1 MAERSEVRIRI
12 KGIKKVRSKG
22 RVYYYAWVGGPRI
35 DAEPGTPKFLKL
47 YNEAVASLRIAP
59 KSTLMSLIA
68 EYRGSQFF
76 QKKADKT
83 RREYLRYLRTI
94 EDKFGTMPSAALE
107 DPKVRGVFLRWRDEI
122 AATSGE
128 RTADGHW
135 GMLKLVFN
143 FAVDRG
149 ELVRNPCER
158 GGRLYESDRSDKVWG
173 EAEIGAMLSICSAE
187 LKSALILALWT
198 GQRQGDLL
206 VLPWSSYDGKYITLR
221 QRKSRGKRKVV
232 IPVGAPLKGHLD
244 ELKKVGPLILN
255 NTKGQPWTED
265 GFRTSWGKAAARAKI
280 EDLTFHDLRGT
291 AVTRLALAGATTPEI
306 ATITGHALKDVERIL
321 ERYLDRNVALAE
333 RAIAKLEANEL
344 RTKTG
349 KLLENSGKPVP
360 LCSGDDEV
368 TA

>member
-1 MAERSEVRIRI
+1 MAERSKVRIRLR
-12 KGIKKVRSKG
+12 GIKKVRSKG

-35 DAEPGTPKFLKL
+35 DAQPGTPAFLKL
-47 YNEAVASLRIAP
+47 YNEAVASLRVAP

-68 EYRGSQFF
+68 DYKGSQFF

-83 RREYLRYLRTI
+83 RKEYLRYLRAI
-94 EDKFGTMPSAALE
+94 EDQFGTMPTVALE

-122 AATSGE
+122 AAMSGD

-143 FAVDRG
+143 FSVDRG

-158 GGRLYESDRSDKVWG
+158 GGRLYESDRSERVWG
-173 EAEIGAMLSICSAE
+173 EAEIGAMLSVCSLE

-206 VLPWSSYDGKYITLR
+206 ALPWSAYDGKYISLR

-232 IPVGAPLKGHLD
+232 IPVGTPLKAHLD
-244 ELKKVGPLILN
+244 SLEKVSPVILN
-255 NTKGQPWTED
+255 NSRKQPWTED
-265 GFRTSWGKAAARAKI
+265 GFRTSWGKASSRANI

-291 AVTRLALAGATTPEI
+291 AVTRLALAGATTAEI
-306 ATITGHALKDVERIL
+306 ATITGHSLKDVEHIL

-333 RAIAKLEANEL
+333 QAIAKLEANEA
-344 RTKTG
+344 RTRIG
-349 KLLENSGKPVP
+349 KLPEN
-360 LCSGDDEV
+360 
-368 TA
+368 